1 MRSTGDAAMDEPRI
15 AIASSISVP
24 DEAALGPFAHAIV
37 AALPAHAFLALHG
50 DLGAGKTTFVK
61 AIAAALGIHPAS
73 VISPTFGLIHVHDGP
88 RGRLLHADM
97 YRLVDPGDLPETG
110 WDDAVAASDVAC
122 VEWPERIAAALPDER
137 LDVTIAIDS
146 PTARTLSFAAH
157 GAAHAPVVAAVA
169 AHAAVDCGNPSDSM
183 SGS

>member
-1 MRSTGDAAMDEPRI
+1 
-15 AIASSISVP
+15 
-24 DEAALGPFAHAIV
+24 
-37 AALPAHAFLALHG
+37 
-50 DLGAGKTTFVK
+50 
-61 AIAAALGIHPAS
+61 
-73 VISPTFGLIHVHDGP
+73 
-88 RGRLLHADM
+88 M
-97 YRLVDPGDLPETG
+97 YRLVDPGDLHETG
-110 WDDAVAASDVAC
+110 WDDAVTASDVAC

-169 AHAAVDCGNPSDSM
+169 ARAAVDCGNPSDSM